1 MENVLLVDIGVNLT
15 SGRFKKDLDEVI
27 RKAQDSGVIK
37 MVVTGTNINESQ
49 QALDL
54 TLNYDGVLYSTA
66 GIHPHNAKEFDND
79 SFEQLSMLLDKK
91 SVVAVGEC
99 GLDYNRNFS
108 TPEAQRYCFEEQLK
122 LAVEKQRP
130 VFLHQR
136 DAHEDFV
143 SILAQYNEKIPAAV
157 AHCFTGNKNELDSY
171 LEMGLFIGITGWVC
185 DERRGKELKS
195 MLSDIPLERLM
206 IETDAPYLM
215 PRDIRPKP
223 KSNRNEP
230 VYLPHICQVV
240 ADSYNLSY
248 EVIAENTYKNS
259 LRFFSIND

>member
-1 MENVLLVDIGVNLT
+1 MLVDIGVNLT
-15 SGRFKKDLDEVI
+15 SSRFKKDLYDVI
-27 RKAQDSGVIK
+27 SRARDSGVSK
-37 MVVTGTNINESQ
+37 MIVTGTNIYESQ
-49 QALDL
+49 QARDL
-54 TLNYDGVLYSTA
+54 TVKYNDVLYSTA
-66 GIHPHNAKEFDND
+66 GIHPHNAKEFDHD
-79 SFEQLSMLLDKK
+79 SIKQLSTLLDTK

-136 DAHEDFV
+136 DAYEDFV
-143 SILAQYNEKIPAAV
+143 SILTRHIEKIPAAV

-171 LEMGLFIGITGWVC
+171 LEMGLFIGVTGWVC

-195 MLSDIPLERLM
+195 ILRDIPLERLM
-206 IETDAPYLM
+206 IETDAPYLL

-223 KSNRNEP
+223 KSSRNEP

-240 ADSYNLSY
+240 ADCYNLPY
-248 EVIAENTYKNS
+248 DVIAETTYKNS
-259 LRFFSIND
+259 IAFFSI

>member
-1 MENVLLVDIGVNLT
+1 MESVLLVDIGVNLT
-15 SGRFKKDLDEVI
+15 SSRFKNDLDDVI
-27 RKAQDSGVIK
+27 RKAQDSGVDK
-37 MVVTGTNINESQ
+37 MIVTGTDIYESQ
-49 QALDL
+49 QARDL
-54 TLNYDGVLYSTA
+54 TVKYNDVLYSTA
-66 GIHPHNAKEFDND
+66 GIHPHNAKEFDNN
-79 SFEQLSMLLDKK
+79 SIEQLSTLLNTK

-99 GLDYNRNFS
+99 GLDFNRNFS

-136 DAHEDFV
+136 DAHEEFV
-143 SILAQYNEKIPAAV
+143 SILSSYIEKLPAAV

-171 LEMGLFIGITGWVC
+171 LEMGLYIGVTGWVC

-195 MLSDIPLERLM
+195 ILSDIPLERLM
-206 IETDAPYLM
+206 IETDAPYLL

-223 KSNRNEP
+223 KSSRNEP

-240 ADSYNLSY
+240 ADSYNLPY
-248 EVIAENTYKNS
+248 DVIAETTYKNS
-259 LRFFSIND
+259 IEFFSI